1 MGKKNPVLTVEHS
14 GIKINLIVEDYGI
27 GIPENEVNKVFD
39 SFYRATNTTTLQG
52 TGLGLVVAK
61 QFIELHNGTIELE
74 SKLGV
79 GTKVTLT
86 LPINKVD

>member
-1 MGKKNPVLTVEHS
+1 
-14 GIKINLIVEDYGI
+14 
-27 GIPENEVNKVFD
+27 
-39 SFYRATNTTTLQG
+39 
-52 TGLGLVVAK
+52 LVVAK